1 MSLSFLEKSEK
12 GVMDLP
18 SGLSLSLVIMGQ
30 SHIYNLRLIKET
42 VDGIHRLKRLAET
55 WKELKQKRDFKQ
67 LPLRR

>member
-1 MSLSFLEKSEK
+1 MW
-12 GVMDLP
+12 P

-42 VDGIHRLKRLAET
+42 VDGIHRLKGLAET